1 MRKNFFIFA
10 FIGILTLIFCFIF
23 KTHFTP
29 QTSKSTDSSYKTKV
43 GNTCIELTT
52 TPYSPITDSL
62 QADID
67 STNCFSY
74 VTTTLNNYTI
84 NVYRNSKNHLI
95 ISSTDTQGNSSILTS
110 YKDWNNYCFEEF
122 ESSLLKYNFSLCSPY
137 DNLLGTQSLAMEFP
151 VGANAILYIII
162 GEQNGNIQLLFQNID
177 SGLII
182 DNIDNDKDLEL
193 ISTLNGYF
201 YDKVGDDLYQYNM
214 ILTENV
220 SQVVW
225 DEQKHKTHIYYTDR
239 TQKTGLID
247 TFNLKILLEN

>member
-1 MRKNFFIFA
+1 MRKKIFIFA
-10 FIGILTLIFCFIF
+10 FLGILTLLFCYIF

-29 QTSKSTDSSYKTKV
+29 QASISTDSSYETNV
-43 GNTCIELTT
+43 DNNCIEITAA
-52 TPYSPITDSL
+52 PYSPINDSL
-62 QADID
+62 QSDID
-67 STNCFSY
+67 TTNCFSY

-84 NVYRNSKNHLI
+84 NVYRNSNNHLI

-137 DNLLGTQSLAMEFP
+137 DNLFGTQSLAMEFP

-182 DNIDNDKDLEL
+182 DNDNDLEL
-193 ISTLNGYF
+193 ISSLNGYF
-201 YDKVGDDLYQYNM
+201 YDKGDDDLYQYNM
-214 ILTENV
+214 VLTGNI

-225 DEQKHKTHIYYTDR
+225 NEQEHKTHIYHKDGTL
-239 TQKTGLID
+239 KTGLID
-247 TFNLKILLEN
+247 TANLKILF